1 MTKTL
6 ILGAGV
12 AGLTAAHEFAGRGDS
27 VTVIESFAHIGGSH
41 RSFQIDGMT
50 FDIGSIF
57 FWRQYKFFEMF
68 PACLEVCVLTRYA
81 TQRLNPAGKVSTYP
95 FALSEVLC
103 QPPLGLVRSALDY
116 CRGRLSRQTPA
127 NALEVCEQIFGRYLY
142 RKLGLHNY
150 MDRIYGVPAA
160 QIDPLFVERRMQFL
174 VQAASLRGFRDRILR
189 PLKVTVLKKPD
200 KRRMPRALVRPFGG
214 FAELYQPARAQL
226 ERGGTIFILGA
237 EIASIARDGAGF
249 VVAGSFGRE
258 RFERIVNTTPLDVI
272 WPTIGKT
279 EELPIKYSPLQ
290 TLFIS
295 HAGPIGFSAPILYN
309 FHNSG
314 RWKRLTMH
322 SDAYGLVDGRRYF
335 SVEFPNCPSDKASPT
350 ELFEAFAAFAKEFGL
365 FGGDLN
371 LHGHFLTDKAY
382 PVYTIGVQGILDAAF
397 RELDELGII
406 TVGRQGR
413 FDYLPTSS
421 LVASAVLSKVAAQT
435 PTIIKPGT

>member
-1 MTKTL
+1 MTRTL

-12 AGLTAAHEFAGRGDS
+12 AGLTAAHELAGRGDN
-27 VTVIESFAHIGGSH
+27 VTIVDTFAQIGGSH

-57 FWRQYKFFEMF
+57 FWKQYKLFEMF
-68 PACLEVCVLTRYA
+68 PACLETCVLTRYA
-81 TQRLNPAGKVSTYP
+81 TQRLNPAGKISTYP
-95 FALSEVLC
+95 FALSEVLY

-116 CRGRLSRQTPA
+116 SRGRLSRRKPA
-127 NALEVCEQIFGRYLY
+127 NALEVCERLFGRHLY
-142 RKLGLHNY
+142 RALGLNNH

-174 VQAASLRGFRDRILR
+174 VQAASLKGFGDRILR
-189 PLKVTVLKKPD
+189 ALEVTALKKPD
-200 KRRMPRALVRPFGG
+200 KRSKPRALVRPFGG

-226 ERGGTIFILGA
+226 ERCGAIFILGA

-249 VVAGSFGRE
+249 VIAGSFGRE
-258 RFERIVNTTPLDVI
+258 RFDRIVNTIPLDVL
-272 WPTIGKT
+272 WPIIGKR

-309 FHNSG
+309 FHDSG

-322 SDAYGLVDGRRYF
+322 SDAYGLADGRSYF
-335 SVEFPNCPSDKASPT
+335 SVEFPNCPPAKVSPR
-350 ELFEAFAAFAKEFGL
+350 ELFDVFAASAKEFGL
-365 FGGDLN
+365 FEGDLN

-382 PVYTIGVQGILDAAF
+382 PVYTIGVQAVLDAAF

-406 TVGRQGR
+406 TAGRQGR
-413 FDYLPTSS
+413 FDYLPTST
-421 LVASAVLSKVAAQT
+421 LVAAAVLSKVAAQSS
-435 PTIIKPGT
+435 PGT

>member
-1 MTKTL
+1 MTRTL

-12 AGLTAAHEFAGRGDS
+12 AGLTAAHEFVRRGDN
-27 VTVIESFAHIGGSH
+27 VTIIDSFAQIGGSH

-57 FWRQYKFFEMF
+57 FWTHYKLFEMF
-68 PACLEVCVLTRYA
+68 PACLEACVLARYA
-81 TQRLNPAGKVSTYP
+81 TQRLNPAGRVSTYP
-95 FALSEVLC
+95 FALSEVLG

-116 CRGRLSRQTPA
+116 CGGRLSRQTPA
-127 NALEVCEQIFGRYLY
+127 NAEEVCEQLFGQYLY
-142 RKLGLHNY
+142 RTLGLHNY
-150 MDRIYGVPAA
+150 MDRIYGIPAA
-160 QIDPLFVERRMQFL
+160 QIDPLFVKKRMQFL
-174 VQAASLRGFRDRILR
+174 IHAASLKGFGDRILR
-189 PLKVTVLKKPD
+189 TFQVTALKKPD
-200 KRRMPRALVRPFGG
+200 KRTMPRALVRPFGG

-226 ERGGTIFILGA
+226 ERSGANFIFGA

-258 RFERIVNTTPLDVI
+258 HFDQIVNTNPLDVI
-272 WPTIGKT
+272 WPMIGKT
-279 EELPIKYSPLQ
+279 RQLPIKYSPLQ

-309 FHNSG
+309 FHDSG
-314 RWKRLTMH
+314 RWKRLTIH
-322 SDAYGLVDGRRYF
+322 SDAYGLVGGRRYF
-335 SVEFPNCPSDKASPT
+335 SVEFPNCPPGQESPRV
-350 ELFEAFAAFAKEFGL
+350 LFESFAASVKEFGL

-382 PVYTIGVQGILDAAF
+382 PVYTIGVQGVLDAAF

-413 FDYLPTSS
+413 FDYLPTSG
-421 LVASAVLSKVAAQT
+421 LVAAAVLAKVAAQSA
-435 PTIIKPGT
+435 PGP